1 MIIKDKVDNYFNEII
16 DIRRTL
22 HQNPELSEHEVQTSK
37 FICELLSKW
46 RIEYESNVGGNDSKR
61 RLY

>member
-1 MIIKDKVDNYFNEII
+1 MDNYFNEII

-46 RIEYESNVGGNDSKR
+46 RIEYESNVGGNDSKK